1 MKQLTPEQAT
11 QVASILQ
18 KYKVDLSTVGSHNPW
33 DSNSERAEAYRQFI
47 QKESPALA
55 AELSQHKAPSLAY
68 MALQDDLT
76 GGADIDLNNLPKELR
91 QEFEQRNPE
100 ICANAMT
107 TLEQRLLQKMEEE
120 GGQAREYRD
129 SQKFPKMGPG
139 SMRECNNWNRTN
151 KDRIGMSPSRYI
163 GR

>member
-1 MKQLTPEQAT
+1 MKQLTSDQAVK
-11 QVASILQ
+11 VAAILQ
-18 KYKVDLSTVGSHNPW
+18 KYKVNLNEVGSHNPW

-47 QKESPALA
+47 QKENPALA

-68 MALQDDLT
+68 MALQDDLK
-76 GGADIDLNNLPKELR
+76 GGADIDLNSLPKELR

-120 GGQAREYRD
+120 GSQAREYRD
-129 SQKFPKMGPG
+129 AQKFPKLGQG
-139 SMRECNNWNRTN
+139 SMRECNNWNRAN
-151 KDRIGMSPSRYI
+151 KDRLGMSPSRYI